1 MENNSISELITG
13 MERAALDRWCSGDPS
28 GYLEITAQDVT
39 YFDPLLETRLDGLEA
54 LTELYESIR
63 GKIFVD
69 SYELINPHVQVYG
82 ETAVLT
88 FNYAAYVGDNESR
101 WNCSEVYAQINGDW
115 KIVQTHWSM
124 TKALK

>member
-1 MENNSISELITG
+1 MEPNSISELIIG

-39 YFDPLLETRLDGLEA
+39 YFDPLLEQRLDGLEA
-54 LTELYESIR
+54 LTKLYESIR

-69 SYELINPHVQVYG
+69 SYELINPQVQVYG
-82 ETAVLT
+82 ESAVLT
-88 FNYAAYVGDNESR
+88 FNYAACVGSNESR
-101 WNCSEVYAQINGDW
+101 WNCCEVYTKIHGDW
-115 KIVQTHWSM
+115 KIVHTHWSM